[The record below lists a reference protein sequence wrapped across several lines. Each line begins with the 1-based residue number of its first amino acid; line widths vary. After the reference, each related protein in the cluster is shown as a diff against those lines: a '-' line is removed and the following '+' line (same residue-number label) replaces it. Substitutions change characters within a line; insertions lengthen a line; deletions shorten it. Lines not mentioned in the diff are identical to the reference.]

1 MVCFCADAKD
11 AFGGQ
16 NREQAFRKPFGNHR
30 KELKF
35 RRMPIEIFS
44 SGPRG
49 ALLVQENTRLTA
61 GHAGAAASWPL
72 NVLPNN
78 AQKAAS
84 LGHRGETSGV
94 SVDIRKD
101 EQRAVGGLVNFLA
114 FSTIMVLVV
123 ANFVVCSFYSFAFL
137 FVSTSAS
144 FSCVFFSVPI
154 LALCQA
160 LVPSHPGM
168 TLT

>member
-1 MVCFCADAKD
+1 MLCADAKD

-16 NREQAFRKPFGNHR
+16 NGEQAFRKPFGNHR

-35 RRMPIEIFS
+35 RRIPLEIFS
-44 SGPRG
+44 SGTAG
-49 ALLVQENTRLTA
+49 ALLVQENTGLAA
-61 GHAGAAASWPL
+61 GHAGAAAPWPL
-72 NVLPNN
+72 NVLPNK

-101 EQRAVGGLVNFLA
+101 KQRAVEVGGLLNFLA
-114 FSTIMVLVV
+114 CSTIIVFVV
-123 ANFVVCSFYSFAFL
+123 AIFVVCSFYSFAFL

-144 FSCVFFSVPI
+144 F
-154 LALCQA
+154 
-160 LVPSHPGM
+160 
-168 TLT
+168 